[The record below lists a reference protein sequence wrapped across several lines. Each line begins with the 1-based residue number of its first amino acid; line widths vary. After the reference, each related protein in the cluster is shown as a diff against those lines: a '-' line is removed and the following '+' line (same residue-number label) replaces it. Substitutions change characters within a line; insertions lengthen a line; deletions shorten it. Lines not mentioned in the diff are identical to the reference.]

1 MAYDTK
7 LFLAAVCGAVY
18 LTTSEPY
25 TCYGDICNVSGKY
38 QYCDVTYK
46 LCRYCADVQD
56 DCFTRLQSY
65 NCTSYCYERRRNQ
78 DLERSRVSDC
88 TVPHVPENGRYDV
101 KSSQVPF
108 GFKLNVIC
116 DDGYTLSVSEPMR
129 CGNFSTWF
137 GLKPLCQGASQD
149 MSTVWKSMLIAF
161 GLLLGVSVMVNIIVG
176 VCRFLK

>member
-65 NCTSYCYERRRNQ
+65 NCTSYCY
-78 DLERSRVSDC
+78 VSDC